1 MNEKVIIKS
10 KLKNI
15 LVPSAVVGGIG
26 PVILL
31 LGTCF
36 SLFVIGSGSL
46 EDRLSY
52 TFGGG
57 DGAMMAYPPIAILTI
72 IIGIFLYRRWSK
84 MEMTVTDKRVYG
96 YDMSGRR
103 VDLPLDS
110 ISAVAGYKKD
120 SVAVTTASGAIKFG
134 YLANADEILDT
145 VSQLLVNRQSKTAA
159 QTTFKPEIPQSAA
172 DELAKYKKLLDSGTI
187 SQAEFDA
194 KKKQLLGLQFIHSNG
209 AGVIPPHAV
218 YCNGL

>member
-15 LVPSAVVGGIG
+15 LPPAITIGAIG

-36 SLFVIGSGSL
+36 SLFVIGSGSFG
-46 EDRLSY
+46 DRLSY

-57 DGAMMAYPPIAILTI
+57 DGAMMVYPPIAILTI
-72 IIGIFLYRRWSK
+72 IIGIFLYHRWSK

-96 YDMSGRR
+96 YDMSGKR

-110 ISAVAGYKKD
+110 ISAVSGYKKD

-134 YLANADEILDT
+134 YLANADEILNA
-145 VSQLLVNRQSKTAA
+145 VSKLLISRQENHGTAH
-159 QTTFKPEIPQSAA
+159 QEIPQSSA
-172 DELAKYKKLLDSGTI
+172 DELKKYKDLLDSGVIT
-187 SQAEFDA
+187 QKEFDT
-194 KKKQLLGLQFIHSNG
+194 KKKQLLDL
-209 AGVIPPHAV
+209 
-218 YCNGL
+218 